1 MMPLP
6 QKGVDE
12 LDAVL
17 AVAADYANVSSE
29 GKLNIMGI
37 FQELNPPALPFQ
49 LPQMYLVVSWEAGPA
64 EFGSRKDCRVII
76 MGPDEAEGDQLS
88 LDYQLVVPEPKRP
101 GARAIFHQILG
112 IGGLPI
118 QKSGPHAIYV
128 LVGGETKG
136 TVPLYVNE
144 PIPVEGKEVP
154 PSG

>member
-1 MMPLP
+1 MMPLS
-6 QKGVDE
+6 QKGVEE

-49 LPQMYLVVSWEAGPA
+49 LPQMYLVVSWGAGPP
-64 EFGSRKDCRVII
+64 EFGSQKNCRIMF
-76 MGPDEAEGDQLS
+76 MGPDEIESDHLT

-118 QKSGPHAIYV
+118 VKTGPHAIYV
-128 LVGGETKG
+128 LVGGETKT
-136 TVPLYVNE
+136 TVPLYVNQ
-144 PIPVEGKEVP
+144 PTTLPGKEVTP
-154 PSG
+154 NG